1 VVTSSALKNLPF
13 TPHRHKIDI
22 IGSTLLVAAVVSFIL
37 MISWGGESTY
47 AWTSPPLVGMGVLSV
62 VLATLFLFWETRAA
76 EPILPLRLFRNPI
89 FRVIVPLMVLLGS
102 MMYGAN
108 AFLPLFLQAVNG
120 VSATQSGLLM
130 LPMMLGVTISS
141 ISSGRLTAI
150 TGRYKQWPIIGMGL
164 VTAGTA
170 ILARMD
176 ATTSMLLLSL
186 GMLLL
191 GLGMGMTMPTS
202 TLAVQNSVEFRDMG
216 VGTSMVT
223 FFRSLGGAIG
233 LAAYGAVFNAQIVS
247 SGINQA
253 LLQAPDKIHELPPA
267 DQAPLINALS
277 SAVAAIFLVALPV
290 MVIGWVLTFFLKEIP
305 LRETTALDDMAVET
319 EAEAEAGAIAPN
331 AAIAH

>member
-1 VVTSSALKNLPF
+1 M
-13 TPHRHKIDI
+13 
-22 IGSTLLVAAVVSFIL
+22 SFIL

-47 AWTSPPLVGMGVLSV
+47 GWTSPPLVGMGVLSV
-62 VLATLFLFWETRAA
+62 VLATLFLLWETRAA

-130 LPMMLGVTISS
+130 LPLMLGVTISS
-141 ISSGRLTAI
+141 IGSGRLTAI

-176 ATTSMLLLSL
+176 ATTSTLLLSL

-253 LLQAPDKIHELPPA
+253 LLQAPDKIHEPATRRAGAA
-267 DQAPLINALS
+267 DQRPVERRGCHLPRR
-277 SAVAAIFLVALPV
+277 SAGDGDRLGADVLPEGDPAAGDDGARRHGCRDRGRGRGDRPER
-290 MVIGWVLTFFLKEIP
+290 GHRP
-305 LRETTALDDMAVET
+305 LRPASGPPHPFGHA
-319 EAEAEAGAIAPN
+319 APRR
-331 AAIAH
+331 